1 MSNSKLF
8 NFSTLLTENTFDLVK
23 KVKEKNCLSEALQ
36 IISSLDEQV
45 QSSTNNLYS
54 TLLEAESKKAENAC
68 FGRFYAEYKAEL
80 LKYKNKMNELAAQFC
95 INLENY
101 VDANKDILDKCC
113 CCPEGTTFQG
123 AVFSNLLSDDIPNI
137 DPYKAFKK
145 EWAFLGRLFQ
155 DLDPTAPDEEKSKI
169 IATVYNSLSKEISE
183 GWLDKCV
190 QKITDCDDCCR
201 DSFARVIYS
210 KFAPSGCNEITLDT
224 PTIEQAKLSLKN
236 YTNYTDCISKSADD
250 FCDGIDRIANEIGS
264 MMFRNADK
272 KFVVNTD
279 EEGVANATY
288 RMSDYSMNQINL
300 FLTTKLSQ
308 IRELVNLYTVALSIK
323 MDCIY
328 KYFNQC
334 VAMINASCDPGEV
347 QDQQPEEDSVEDT
360 ETSSEEIETSEEE
373 PEDDSDESSDDDLGD
388 MELPTDKTQDSA
400 EESEPEESPEE
411 PASEPDEGTD
421 DNTVD
426 NDVDGME
433 DNTPV
438 SGEDSTE
445 EPVDDDNMETP
456 EEDEENIEDQPQE
469 ESYISDIEKELYL
482 FEAEVFLDKRYN
494 SYVKLNKSF
503 IQEADQQPTAA
514 PNEASGDGKVS
525 IIQKAKNLI
534 GKVRD
539 SYNKTY
545 ATQIKFISDNKN
557 IIMSGN
563 VPDNWTI
570 QKYNT
575 DLLKNLKVVPFNIG
589 DAELLKDANKYL
601 DAKYSKI
608 VGPTT
613 KNKTNINDR
622 IMSKVYNEAEQKYGD
637 LERNAGYQFIVAD
650 YKKFCDHYTAE
661 LEKLSNFYNKRYEEL
676 NDANAQNKEQQ
687 KATKESTM
695 EMYFKEDSLGEAQGT
710 GSAISPS
717 DELAILTDYLVITN
731 KILTVAMNIHI
742 KNFKKQYA
750 FLNKLYKINNK
761 NNK

>member
-36 IISSLDEQV
+36 IISSLDKQV
-45 QSSTNNLYS
+45 QSNTNNLYS
-54 TLLEAESKKAENAC
+54 SLLEAESKKAENAC
-68 FGRFYAEYKAEL
+68 FGRFYAEYKSEL

-101 VDANKDILDKCC
+101 VDANKDVLDKCC

-123 AVFSNLLSDDIPNI
+123 AVFTNLLSDDIPNI

-201 DSFARVIYS
+201 DSFARVIYN
-210 KFAPSGCNEITLDT
+210 KFAPSGCTEITLDT

-250 FCDGIDRIANEIGS
+250 FCDGIDKIACEIGS

-308 IRELVNLYTVALSIK
+308 IRELVNLYTVALSVK

-334 VAMINASCDPGEV
+334 VAMINASCDEGETP
-347 QDQQPEEDSVEDT
+347 DESQPEEDGDDVEV
-360 ETSSEEIETSEEE
+360 SGEEIETSEDE
-373 PEDDSDESSDDDLGD
+373 PAEDDSEEDNDLGD
-388 MELPTDKTQDSA
+388 MELPTDKTQDDSS
-400 EESEPEESPEE
+400 EESEPEEGE
-411 PASEPDEGTD
+411 DN
-421 DNTVD
+421 NTVD

-438 SGEDSTE
+438 SGEDSSE
-445 EPVDDDNMETP
+445 EPVDDDSMETP
-456 EEDEENIEDQPQE
+456 EDDEEENIEDQPQE
-469 ESYISDIEKELYL
+469 ESYISEIEKELYL
-482 FEAEVFLDKRYN
+482 FEAEIFLDKRY
-494 SYVKLNKSF
+494 SEYAKLNKSF
-503 IQEADQQPTAA
+503 IQEADQQQPQPTAA

-525 IIQKAKNLI
+525 IIQKAKTLI

-557 IIMSGN
+557 VIMSGN

-575 DLLKNLKVVPFNIG
+575 DLLKGLKVVPFNIA
-589 DAELLKDANKYL
+589 DAELLKDSNKYL
-601 DAKYSKI
+601 DTKYSRI
-608 VGPTT
+608 VGPA
-613 KNKTNINDR
+613 KDKDKASINDR
-622 IMSKVYNEAEQKYGD
+622 IIAKVYDEREQKYGD

-650 YKKFCDHYTAE
+650 YKKFCDHYTIE
-661 LEKLSNFYNKRYEEL
+661 LEKLSNFYNKRFEEL
-676 NDANAQNKEQQ
+676 NNANKQNKEQQ

-695 EMYFKEDSLGEAQGT
+695 DMYFKEDSICEAQGT
-710 GSAISPS
+710 VTNMSPAEESDILLQYLLIS
-717 DELAILTDYLVITN
+717 N

-750 FLNKLYKINNK
+750 FLNKLYKINSK

>member
-45 QSSTNNLYS
+45 QSNTNNLYS
-54 TLLEAESKKAENAC
+54 SLLEAESKKAENAC
-68 FGRFYAEYKAEL
+68 FGRFYAEYKSEL

-101 VDANKDILDKCC
+101 VDANKDVLDKCC

-123 AVFSNLLSDDIPNI
+123 AVFTNLLSDDIPNI

-201 DSFARVIYS
+201 DSFARVIYN
-210 KFAPSGCNEITLDT
+210 KFAPSGCTEITLDT

-250 FCDGIDRIANEIGS
+250 FCDGIDRIACEIGS

-279 EEGVANATY
+279 VEGVANATY

-308 IRELVNLYTVALSIK
+308 IRELVNLYTVALSVK

-334 VAMINASCDPGEV
+334 VAMINASCDEGETP
-347 QDQQPEEDSVEDT
+347 DESQPEEDGDDVEV
-360 ETSSEEIETSEEE
+360 SGEEIETSEDE
-373 PEDDSDESSDDDLGD
+373 PAEDDSEEDNGLGD
-388 MELPTDKTQDSA
+388 MELPTDKTQDDSS
-400 EESEPEESPEE
+400 EESEPEEGE
-411 PASEPDEGTD
+411 
-421 DNTVD
+421 DNSTVD

-438 SGEDSTE
+438 SGEDSSK
-445 EPVDDDNMETP
+445 EPVDDDSMETP
-456 EEDEENIEDQPQE
+456 EDDEDENVEDQPQE
-469 ESYISDIEKELYL
+469 ESYISEIEKELYL
-482 FEAEVFLDKRYN
+482 FEAEIFLDKRYN
-494 SYVKLNKSF
+494 EYVKLNKSF
-503 IQEADQQPTAA
+503 IQEADQQQTQPTVT

-525 IIQKAKNLI
+525 IIQKAKTLI

-557 IIMSGN
+557 VIMSGN

-575 DLLKNLKVVPFNIG
+575 DLLKNLKVVPFSTNDLEI
-589 DAELLKDANKYL
+589 LKDANKFL
-601 DAKYSKI
+601 DAKYSRI
-608 VGPTT
+608 VGPA
-613 KNKTNINDR
+613 KDKSSINDR
-622 IMSKVYNEAEQKYGD
+622 IMSKVYNETEQKYGD

-676 NDANAQNKEQQ
+676 NNANVQNKEQQ

-695 EMYFKEDSLGEAQGT
+695 EMYFKEDSLGEAQGAGT
-710 GSAISPS
+710 TINPG
-717 DELAILTDYLVITN
+717 DELSGLHEWLLTTN

-750 FLNKLYKINNK
+750 FLNKLYKINSK
-761 NNK
+761 K

>member
-1 MSNSKLF
+1 MKMSNSKLF

-45 QSSTNNLYS
+45 QSNTNNLYS
-54 TLLEAESKKAENAC
+54 SLLEAESKKAENAC
-68 FGRFYAEYKAEL
+68 FGRFYAEYKSEL

-101 VDANKDILDKCC
+101 VDANKDVLDKCC

-123 AVFSNLLSDDIPNI
+123 AVFTNLLSDDIPNI

-201 DSFARVIYS
+201 DSFARVIYN
-210 KFAPSGCNEITLDT
+210 KFAPSGCTEITLDT

-250 FCDGIDRIANEIGS
+250 FCDGIDKIACEIGS

-272 KFVVNTD
+272 KFVINTD

-308 IRELVNLYTVALSIK
+308 IRELVNLYTVALSVK

-334 VAMINASCDPGEV
+334 VAMINASCDEGETP
-347 QDQQPEEDSVEDT
+347 DESQPEEDGDDVEI
-360 ETSSEEIETSEEE
+360 SGEEIETSEDEPAEGDSEE
-373 PEDDSDESSDDDLGD
+373 DNDLGD
-388 MELPTDKTQDSA
+388 MELPTDKTQDDSS
-400 EESEPEESPEE
+400 EESEPEEGE
-411 PASEPDEGTD
+411 
-421 DNTVD
+421 DNNTID

-438 SGEDSTE
+438 SGENSSE
-445 EPVDDDNMETP
+445 EPVDDDSMETP
-456 EEDEENIEDQPQE
+456 EDDEEENVEDQPQE
-469 ESYISDIEKELYL
+469 ESYISEIEKELYL
-482 FEAEVFLDKRYN
+482 FEAEIFLDKRY
-494 SYVKLNKSF
+494 SEYTKLNKSF
-503 IQEADQQPTAA
+503 IQEADQQQSQPTAA
-514 PNEASGDGKVS
+514 PNEASGDSKVS
-525 IIQKAKNLI
+525 IIQKAKTLI

-557 IIMSGN
+557 VIMSGN

-575 DLLKNLKVVPFNIG
+575 DLLKNLKVVPFSTNDLEI
-589 DAELLKDANKYL
+589 LKDANKFL
-601 DAKYSKI
+601 DAKYSRI
-608 VGPTT
+608 VGPA
-613 KNKTNINDR
+613 KDKASINDR
-622 IMSKVYNEAEQKYGD
+622 IMSKVYNETEQKYGD

-676 NDANAQNKEQQ
+676 NNANVQNKEQQ

-695 EMYFKEDSLGEAQGT
+695 EMYFKEDSLGEAQGAGT
-710 GSAISPS
+710 TINPG
-717 DELAILTDYLVITN
+717 DELSGLHEWLLTTN

-750 FLNKLYKINNK
+750 FLNKLYKINSK
-761 NNK
+761 K